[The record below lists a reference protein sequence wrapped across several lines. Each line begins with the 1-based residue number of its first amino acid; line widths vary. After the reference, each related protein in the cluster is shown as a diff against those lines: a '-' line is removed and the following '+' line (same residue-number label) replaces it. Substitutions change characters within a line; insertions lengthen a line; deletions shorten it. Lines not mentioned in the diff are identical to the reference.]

1 LVLIFE
7 AIFMINR
14 RNFIIGVPIALTA
27 ASMSSPANATVYFT
41 EAAVRK
47 VMFPSATQ
55 FIDRSV
61 KLTAAQ
67 IKAIKK
73 AASAFVLKDKVL
85 VWDVMGAS
93 GKLGTLF
100 IDQVYGKHEFIT
112 YALALG
118 PDDEVTRIEVM
129 DYRETYGEQVRN
141 PNWRAQFT
149 GKRHGQPIF
158 LNKQIKNISGA
169 TLSCIHLTE
178 GVRRLLATKALILTA

>member
-1 LVLIFE
+1 
-7 AIFMINR
+7 MIDR
-14 RNFIIGVPIALTA
+14 RNFIIGVPVALTA
-27 ASMSSPANATVYFT
+27 ASLSSSAHATVYFT

-47 VMFPSATQ
+47 AMFPTASQ
-55 FIDRSV
+55 FIDRSFT
-61 KLTAAQ
+61 LTPVQ
-67 IKAIKK
+67 IKSIKK
-73 AASAFVLKDKVL
+73 AASAYVLKNKVL
-85 VWDVMGAS
+85 VWDVMGSA
-93 GKLGTLF
+93 GKIGTLF

-118 PDDEVTRIEVM
+118 SEGEVTRIEVM

-149 GKRHGQPIF
+149 GKRYGQPIF

>member
-1 LVLIFE
+1 
-7 AIFMINR
+7 MIDR
-14 RNFIIGVPIALTA
+14 RKFIIGVPAVLTA
-27 ASMSSPANATVYFT
+27 ASLSQSAHATVYFT

-47 VMFPSATQ
+47 VMFPTATQ

-61 KLTAAQ
+61 NLTPEQ
-67 IKAIKK
+67 MKQIKK
-73 AASAFVLKDKVL
+73 AASAFVLKKKVL
-85 VWDVMGAS
+85 AWDVTGPN

-118 PDDEVTRIEVM
+118 PSGEVTRIEVM
-129 DYRETYGEQVRN
+129 DYRETYGDQVRN
-141 PNWRAQFT
+141 PNWRAQFS
-149 GKRHGQPIF
+149 GKQYGEPIF

-178 GVRRLLATKALILTA
+178 GVRRLLATKALVLAA

>member
-1 LVLIFE
+1 
-7 AIFMINR
+7 MIDR
-14 RNFIIGVPIALTA
+14 RNFIIGVPVALTA
-27 ASMSSPANATVYFT
+27 VSLSSSAHATVYFT
-41 EAAVRK
+41 ETAVRK
-47 VMFPSATQ
+47 ALFPAATQ
-55 FIDRSV
+55 FIDRSMTLSSAQV
-61 KLTAAQ
+61 KAL
-67 IKAIKK
+67 KK
-73 AASAFVLKDKVL
+73 AASAFVPKNKVL

-118 PDDEVTRIEVM
+118 TNDEVTRIEVM
-129 DYRETYGEQVRN
+129 DYRETYGDQVRN
-141 PNWRAQFT
+141 ANWRAQFS
-149 GKRHGQPIF
+149 GKRHGQPLF